1 MPRVKKYSVASIKK
15 RHKKAEKL
23 ALKELARL
31 SFDIAMNKLN
41 ESQKRDYSRERVG
54 PNLIKDFLK

>member
-1 MPRVKKYSVASIKK
+1 MPRVKKYNVLSIKK

-31 SFDIAMNKLN
+31 SFDIAMSKLN
-41 ESQKRDYSRERVG
+41 DSQKSDFTKERIN
-54 PNLIKDFLK
+54 PNLIKDFSE

>member
-1 MPRVKKYSVASIKK
+1 MIRAKKYNVLSIKK

-23 ALKELARL
+23 ALKDLARL

-41 ESQKRDYSRERVG
+41 ESQKTDFTKERMN
-54 PNLIKDFLK
+54 PNLIKDFF